1 METIPPDI
9 LQMVQMQ
16 APKKGLE
23 PNLVLAIIKR
33 ESDFQQ
39 YAMRYEPAFKYF
51 WDPEGFSRKVR
62 VSIETER
69 IGQATSWGLMQIMG
83 AVAREYYFTRPFG
96 LLFEPETN
104 IEYGCRHLK
113 TFFTRYGN
121 IQDAVASYNAGS
133 PRLASDGKLVNQP
146 YVDFVLTYK
155 SVLDKA

>member
-1 METIPPDI
+1 METIPPDVYQI
-9 LQMVQMQ
+9 VQTL
-16 APKKGLE
+16 APKHKLE
-23 PNLVLAIIKR
+23 PNLVLAIIKK

-39 YAMRYEPAFKYF
+39 YAMRYEPAYKYF

-69 IGQATSWGLMQIMG
+69 VGQAISWGLMQIMG

-113 TFFTRYGN
+113 QFMQRYGN
-121 IQDAVASYNAGS
+121 TLDAVASYNAGS
-133 PRLASDGKLVNQP
+133 PRLASDGKLVNQG

-155 SVLDKA
+155 ATLDRV